1 MHGENNQQFPSL
13 EYLLYISF
21 QLLIA
26 KHPRILEIMEM
37 SPMWKPHMEVP
48 QLILAYQIAM
58 N

>member
-1 MHGENNQQFPSL
+1 MVKIISNFHRLNICC
-13 EYLLYISF
+13 ISF
-21 QLLIA
+21 QLSIV
-26 KHPRILEIMEM
+26 KHPLILEIMEM